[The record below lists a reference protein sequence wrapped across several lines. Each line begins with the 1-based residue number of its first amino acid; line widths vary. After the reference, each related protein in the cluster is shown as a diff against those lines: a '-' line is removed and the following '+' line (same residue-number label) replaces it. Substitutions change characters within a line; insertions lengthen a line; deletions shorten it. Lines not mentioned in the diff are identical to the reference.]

1 MSLALPL
8 MLFGAVAAFFGRS
21 SSSEPTQ
28 STDAL
33 DALDAYGQT
42 GDARA
47 RAAVE
52 EAYQQ
57 TSADGGS
64 AYGSASQLAALD
76 AYAEGASAPS
86 SSAGATR
93 EPIETREPAP
103 VAPVAPA
110 VPSSELAAR
119 EQLAREQLAPSTPVE
134 NVRLAGDPS
143 PVSVAPVAAYESPE
157 SAARK
162 LHAYIMRTSAS
173 SRDRVY
179 IRGLQTA
186 IGVTADG
193 LIGRETARRIEAL
206 TGLRIPGLT

>member
-1 MSLALPL
+1 MSLALPFL
-8 MLFGAVAAFFGRS
+8 LFGAVAAFFGRS
-21 SSSEPTQ
+21 QSSEPTQ

-103 VAPVAPA
+103 VAPA

-134 NVRLAGDPS
+134 NVRLAGEPS

-162 LHAYIMRTSAS
+162 LHAYVMRTSAS